1 MPVVAALLDDRAAL
15 VSLRRALPRNGPRL
29 VACRTPQALERH
41 LEQRLTDVIVL
52 HPARLGDNGTA
63 SLTVR
68 FPGIPILAFGAFRP
82 DDAGALVRALE
93 AGAAAIAVADV
104 DDAVLGEMLARISL
118 TARRRDAMADAVR
131 VLRLDDAMQRQA
143 WDRLV
148 TDVDRPL
155 RTAELAE
162 RLGVSR
168 EHLSRQ
174 FGAGGAPNLK
184 RVIDLTR
191 VATASQ
197 LLQNPGYPPRATAQ
211 LLGFSSAAHLNST
224 ALRIAGVACGGLARL
239 GPRGVLAHFVRGK
252 TRSRG

>member
-15 VSLRRALPRNGPRL
+15 VALRRALPRGGPR
-29 VACRTPQALERH
+29 VVTCRTPEALERH
-41 LEQRLTDVIVL
+41 LAHRLTDVIVL
-52 HPARLGDNGTA
+52 HPARLGENGTA
-63 SLTVR
+63 SLTDR
-68 FPGIPILAFGAFRP
+68 FPGIPILAFGAFRA
-82 DDAGALVRALE
+82 DDARALQRALE
-93 AGAAAIAVADV
+93 LGAAAIAVADV
-104 DDAVLGEMLARISL
+104 DDAVLADMLARISL
-118 TARRRDAMADAVR
+118 TARRREALADAVR
-131 VLRLDDAMQRQA
+131 VLRLDEAMQRQA
-143 WDRLV
+143 WERLV

-191 VATASQ
+191 IAAASQ

-224 ALRIAGVACGGLARL
+224 AMRIAGVGCGGRARR
-239 GPRGVLAHFVRGK
+239 GPRGVLAHFVKGK
-252 TRSRG
+252 MRSRG

>member
-15 VSLRRALPRNGPRL
+15 VSLRRALPRGGPRL

-41 LEQRLTDVIVL
+41 LEQRLTDAIVL

-63 SLTVR
+63 SLTAR

-82 DDAGALVRALE
+82 DDARLLIHALDV
-93 AGAAAIAVADV
+93 GAAAIAVADV
-104 DDAVLGEMLARISL
+104 DDAILGELLARISL

-143 WDRLV
+143 WERLV

-197 LLQNPGYPPRATAQ
+197 LLQNPGYSPRTAAQ

-224 ALRIAGVACGGLARL
+224 ALRIAGVGCGGLARL
-239 GPRGVLAHFVRGK
+239 GPHGVLAHFVRGK
-252 TRSRG
+252 MRSRG

>member
-15 VSLRRALPRNGPRL
+15 VSLRRALPRGGPRL

-41 LEQRLTDVIVL
+41 LEQHLTDVIVL
-52 HPARLGDNGTA
+52 HPSRLGDTGTA
-63 SLTVR
+63 SLTDR

-82 DDAGALVRALE
+82 DDARALMR
-93 AGAAAIAVADV
+93 ALDIGAAAIAVADV
-104 DDAVLGEMLARISL
+104 DDAILGEMLSRISL
-118 TARRRDAMADAVR
+118 TARRRKAMADAVR
-131 VLRLDDAMQRQA
+131 VLRLDEDMQRQA

-148 TDVDRPL
+148 TDVERPL

-162 RLGVSR
+162 RMGVSR

-191 VATASQ
+191 IATASQ

-211 LLGFSSAAHLNST
+211 LLGFSSAAHLNSS
-224 ALRIAGVACGGLARL
+224 ALRIAGVACSGLARL
-239 GPRGVLAHFVRGK
+239 GPRGVLAHFVKGK
-252 TRSRG
+252 MRSRG

>member
-15 VSLRRALPRNGPRL
+15 GSLRRALPRGGPRV

-52 HPARLGDNGTA
+52 HPARLGENGTG
-63 SLTVR
+63 SLTSR

-82 DDAGALVRALE
+82 DDARALLRGLE
-93 AGAAAIAVADV
+93 LGAAAIAVADV
-104 DDAVLGEMLARISL
+104 DDAVLGETVARISL
-118 TARRRDAMADAVR
+118 TARRRAALADAVR
-131 VLRLDDAMQRQA
+131 VLRLDEEMQRQA
-143 WDRLV
+143 WERLV

-155 RTAELAE
+155 RTVELAS

-191 VATASQ
+191 IATASQ

-224 ALRIAGVACGGLARL
+224 AVRIAGVACSGLARL

-252 TRSRG
+252 MRSRG